1 MLIAATTSSKNNNN
15 ANKHKN
21 LNDTSFLPLALPASF
36 LNLLHFFGDDDRVAL
51 PDLGGAGLLVVEVA
65 LVLIT
70 VPVY

>member
-1 MLIAATTSSKNNNN
+1 MQRKHTLSSRRLL
-15 ANKHKN
+15 HPG
-21 LNDTSFLPLALPASF
+21 DTSIILSPASF

>member
-1 MLIAATTSSKNNNN
+1 MQRKHTHSSRWL
-15 ANKHKN
+15 HPG
-21 LNDTSFLPLALPASF
+21 DTSFLPLALPASF